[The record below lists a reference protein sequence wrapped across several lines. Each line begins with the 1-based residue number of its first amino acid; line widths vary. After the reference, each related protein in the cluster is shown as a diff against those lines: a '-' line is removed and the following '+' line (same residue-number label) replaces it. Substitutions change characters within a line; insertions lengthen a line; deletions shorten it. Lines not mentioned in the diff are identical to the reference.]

1 MEMLVTD
8 DFDIFESFIQKD
20 YGEDQIEDFMN
31 KNEIT

>member
-20 YGEDQIEDFMN
+20 YGEDFMN